1 MAQLQG
7 AMPTNAEGENTM
19 AKENVGKFYEKLAQD
34 AALAEKLNALD
45 KDFAEKNGTSADDA
59 AMREKAVEAIIIP
72 LAKEV
77 GLPFTLEEL
86 KEYEQ
91 EQMKNMT
98 LSEDELD
105 QVAGGKRKWS
115 KSGKGTTT
123 AAGAYCAFLG
133 VGFGKTERKG
143 NTAYCFLLGGSNG
156 PIGGGSE

>member
-1 MAQLQG
+1 
-7 AMPTNAEGENTM
+7 M

-45 KDFAEKNGTSADDA
+45 KDFAEKNGASTDDA

-91 EQMKNMT
+91 EQLKEMN

-105 QVAGGKRKWS
+105 QVAGGKRKYHGPAANNS
-115 KSGKGTTT
+115 KG
-123 AAGAYCAFLG
+123 GALCAFLG

-143 NTAYCFLLGGSNG
+143 TTAYCFLLGGSDG
-156 PIGGGSE
+156 PIGGTNE

>member
-1 MAQLQG
+1 
-7 AMPTNAEGENTM
+7 M

-45 KDFAEKNGTSADDA
+45 KDFAEKNGASTDDA

-91 EQMKNMT
+91 EQMKEMN

-105 QVAGGKRKWS
+105 QVAGGKRKYHGPAANNS
-115 KSGKGTTT
+115 KG
-123 AAGAYCAFLG
+123 GALCAFLG

-143 NTAYCFLLGGSNG
+143 TTAYCFLLGGSDG
-156 PIGGGSE
+156 PIGGTNE

>member
-1 MAQLQG
+1 
-7 AMPTNAEGENTM
+7 M
-19 AKENVGKFYEKLAQD
+19 AKENVAKFYEKLAED

-45 KDFAEKNGTSADDA
+45 KDFAEKNGASTDDA
-59 AMREKAVEAIIIP
+59 AMREKAVAAIVIP

-105 QVAGGKRKWS
+105 QVAGGKRKRRQYD
-115 KSGKGTTT
+115 KGTTT

-133 VGFGKTERKG
+133 VGFGKTVRKG

>member
-1 MAQLQG
+1 
-7 AMPTNAEGENTM
+7 M

-45 KDFAEKNGTSADDA
+45 KDFAEKNGASSDDA

-91 EQMKNMT
+91 EQMKEMN
-98 LSEDELD
+98 LSEGELD
-105 QVAGGKRKWS
+105 QVAGGRRRP
-115 KSGKGTTT
+115 GR
-123 AAGAYCAFLG
+123 
-133 VGFGKTERKG
+133 FG
-143 NTAYCFLLGGSNG
+143 S
-156 PIGGGSE
+156 

>member
-1 MAQLQG
+1 
-7 AMPTNAEGENTM
+7 M
-19 AKENVGKFYEKLAQD
+19 AKENVGKFYDKLAQD

-45 KDFAEKNGTSADDA
+45 KKFADTNEGSADDIA
-59 AMREKAVEAIIIP
+59 FREKAVAAIVIP

-91 EQMKNMT
+91 EQLKEMN
-98 LSEDELD
+98 LSEDELE
-105 QVAGGKRKWS
+105 QVAGGRKKRPKD
-115 KSGKGTTT
+115 GDGGGRTG
-123 AAGAYCAFLG
+123 AGAYCAFLG

>member
-1 MAQLQG
+1 
-7 AMPTNAEGENTM
+7 M

-45 KDFAEKNGTSADDA
+45 KDFAEKNGTSTDDA
-59 AMREKAVEAIIIP
+59 AMREKAVEAIVIP
-72 LAKEV
+72 LAEEV

-91 EQMKNMT
+91 EQMKEMN

-105 QVAGGKRKWS
+105 QVAGGRK
-115 KSGKGTTT
+115 KLPKFGKGTTT
-123 AAGAYCAFLG
+123 GGGAYCAFLG

-143 NTAYCFLLGGSNG
+143 NTAYCFLLGGSDG

>member
-1 MAQLQG
+1 
-7 AMPTNAEGENTM
+7 M

-45 KDFAEKNGTSADDA
+45 KDFAEKNGASTDDA

-91 EQMKNMT
+91 EQLKEMN

-105 QVAGGKRKWS
+105 QVAGGRKKRPKFGDGS
-115 KSGKGTTT
+115 DRASG
-123 AAGAYCAFLG
+123 GAYCAFLG
-133 VGFGKTERKG
+133 VGMGKTTRKG
-143 NTAYCFLLGGSNG
+143 KTAYCFLLGGSNG